1 MSFGLW
7 SIVGIVGGGVLTA
20 VCLSFA
26 ALPLFGILQQE
37 GYRGSAF
44 LRFVYKKGNMQKK
57 RLSLLALSLFLL
69 SSLFCLC
76 FSFLEEPFPAAVSA
90 VPYFGLYGLYLFSEK
105 KYALKVPLKFTA
117 RAVRL
122 VVAFSILTFAVS
134 TGSGFG
140 LSAIAMAA
148 DTRIV
153 TLLRFVPFAALS
165 LLLPLLVSVSNGIMQ
180 AYEVPHSKGF
190 LRRAKRTLEESNCI
204 KVGITGSFGKTSVKN
219 FACHLLEGKFRVK
232 ATPSSY
238 NTPLGIAKFVN
249 EEGADCD
256 VFLAE
261 MGARRRGDIQT
272 LCEMVRPTVGVV
284 TGVCSQHLETF
295 GSLDSI
301 KEEKGVL
308 ANFTEKCVLGA
319 SAAYAE
325 KEGSL
330 VENREFAAE
339 NIELSPTG
347 TDFILRLKERR
358 SPVHTSVLGR
368 HAAEDLALA
377 AALASLLGMTDE
389 EIAERIESIEP
400 VPHRLQHS
408 EENGFHILDDAYNSN
423 PEGAKNAVEV
433 LKLFEGGKCV
443 VTPGLV
449 ELGEIEEETNEELGS
464 LFVGLDLVILVGET
478 RVLAVRKGY
487 LSAGG
492 ESENLITVPTLQAA
506 RSVLAERL
514 HIGDAVLF
522 LNDLPDKY

>member
-1 MSFGLW
+1 MNFELNL
-7 SIVGIVGGGVLTA
+7 IACIVGGGALTA
-20 VCLSFA
+20 FCLTLA
-26 ALPLFGILQQE
+26 ARPLFGILQQE
-37 GYRGSAF
+37 GYRGCAL
-44 LRFVYKKGNMQKK
+44 LRFVYRKGNMQRK
-57 RLSLLALSLFLL
+57 RLSLLALSLALL
-69 SSLFCLC
+69 SALFSLC
-76 FSFLEEPFPAAVSA
+76 FSFLEEPFPAVISA

-105 KYALKVPLKFTA
+105 KYALKVPLKPTA

-122 VVAFSILTFAVS
+122 AVCCCILTLAVS
-134 TGSGFG
+134 TGLGIG
-140 LSAIAMAA
+140 LAAIAMAA

-153 TLLRFVPFAALS
+153 TLLRFVPFAVLP
-165 LLLPLLVSVSNGIMQ
+165 LLLPLLVCAANGIMK
-180 AYEVPHSKGF
+180 AYEVPHSKAF
-190 LRRAKRTLEESNCI
+190 LRRAKRTLEESKCV
-204 KVGITGSFGKTSVKN
+204 KVGITGSFGKTSVKH
-219 FACHLLEGKFRVK
+219 FACHILEGKFRVK
-232 ATPSSY
+232 ATPFSY

-261 MGARRRGDIQT
+261 MGARRRGDIRT
-272 LCEMVRPTVGVV
+272 LCEMVQPTVGVV
-284 TGVCSQHLETF
+284 TGVCPQHLETF

-308 ANFTEKCVLGA
+308 AEFSEKCVLGA

-330 VENREFAAE
+330 VENRDFAAE
-339 NIELSPTG
+339 NIQLSPTG
-347 TDFILRLKERR
+347 TDFILRLKERTF
-358 SPVHTSVLGR
+358 PVHTAVLGR

-389 EIAERIESIEP
+389 EIVGRIGSVEP
-400 VPHRLQHS
+400 VPHRLQYS
-408 EENGFHILDDAYNSN
+408 EENGLCILDDAYNAN

-433 LKLFEGGKCV
+433 LKLFGGGKCV

-464 LFVGLDLVILVGET
+464 LFVGLDLVVLVGET

-492 ESENLITVPTLQAA
+492 ESEKIITVPTLRAAQA
-506 RSVLAERL
+506 VLSERL
-514 HIGDAVLF
+514 HAGDAVLF